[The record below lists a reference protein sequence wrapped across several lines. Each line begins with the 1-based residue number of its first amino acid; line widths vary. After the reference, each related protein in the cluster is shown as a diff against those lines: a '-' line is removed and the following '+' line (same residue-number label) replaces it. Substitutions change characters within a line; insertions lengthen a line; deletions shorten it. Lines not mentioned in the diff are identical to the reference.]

1 MADSSKNIHVIDSHT
16 AGEPTR
22 VVIDGIPDFGVGTMA
37 EAREQFGKHCDWLR
51 TSLLSEPRGFEAM
64 VGALLLDSKDP
75 ECEAGVIFFNNKG
88 VLKGCLHGTMG
99 LVKTLE
105 HMGRITHGVHSIETP
120 VGIVKAELLQDGSVQ
135 VANVPSHRYLSDV
148 EIELQD
154 YGAIRGDIAWGGNWF
169 YLIEGFGPEVKYSN
183 VVELSRFS
191 IEVMHELEKSSLTGE
206 DGSKVDHVEIFG
218 PPSDSAIADS
228 KNFVMCPGGEY
239 DRSPCGTGTS
249 AKLACLHDSG
259 KLKEGEIWRQA
270 GILDTVFE
278 GQVTHS
284 DDGSVVPSVRG
295 SAWVNGQYELI
306 LDPSDPFRYGIS

>member
-105 HMGRITHGVHSIETP
+105 HMGRITP
-120 VGIVKAELLQDGSVQ
+120 VSYT
-135 VANVPSHRYLSDV
+135 H
-148 EIELQD
+148 
-154 YGAIRGDIAWGGNWF
+154 
-169 YLIEGFGPEVKYSN
+169 
-183 VVELSRFS
+183 
-191 IEVMHELEKSSLTGE
+191 LTL
-206 DGSKVDHVEIFG
+206 
-218 PPSDSAIADS
+218 P
-228 KNFVMCPGGEY
+228 
-239 DRSPCGTGTS
+239 T
-249 AKLACLHDSG
+249 
-259 KLKEGEIWRQA
+259 
-270 GILDTVFE
+270 ILRV
-278 GQVTHS
+278 
-284 DDGSVVPSVRG
+284 
-295 SAWVNGQYELI
+295 
-306 LDPSDPFRYGIS
+306 